1 MESSFPD
8 ILWKSVFQVFHKFCG
23 VQFSTFSTNTLEF
36 YLFSGYFTFSRKRI
50 FSGKLSTLL
59 WGGEF
64 ISTSLEH
71 PGFLDG
77 VSVRKNQLW
86 KCLPP
91 LLGFVGR
98 LTAIELSFCQTII
111 MHFLAAPITIYNIRI
126 RHRKEWKRIHF
137 AIAIASHCLKIT
149 QNVAFEFSTNFCPIK
164 NDLSG
169 NTVGPQAS
177 GFQKF
182 AKMDRFWHF

>member
-1 MESSFPD
+1 MWNQVFQIFCESQFFRFFTNSVEFNFPRFRQILWNFIYFPD
-8 ILWKSVFQVFHKFCG
+8 
-23 VQFSTFSTNTLEF
+23 T
-36 YLFSGYFTFSRKRI
+36 SRFPGNGF

-137 AIAIASHCLKIT
+137 AIARVSYLFLDDECHPNFFPQLSMRDFFSSFMQTK
-149 QNVAFEFSTNFCPIK
+149 VEFIYF
-164 NDLSG
+164 
-169 NTVGPQAS
+169 
-177 GFQKF
+177 
-182 AKMDRFWHF
+182 